1 MTKSTDFS
9 DSRCDSAGRPVSYD
23 RPMASSPANGT
34 ATQAAS
40 AERPRRRRI
49 VPGGIIDLKRV
60 LARRGGLAGIGVG
73 AACAVF
79 GALVLAISGGA
90 MLGAVGYIFVAFGI
104 PLLSVVGIPAVSGG
118 SRWLVAV
125 VGSAAIWFAIGH
137 LSAARVRQKV
147 VAGWREWAAEFAV
160 YAGGVWLGVVLGLVF
175 AAKSLGAL

>member
-1 MTKSTDFS
+1 
-9 DSRCDSAGRPVSYD
+9 
-23 RPMASSPANGT
+23 
-34 ATQAAS
+34 
-40 AERPRRRRI
+40 
-49 VPGGIIDLKRV
+49 
-60 LARRGGLAGIGVG
+60 
-73 AACAVF
+73 
-79 GALVLAISGGA
+79 

-147 VAGWREWAAEFAV
+147 VAGWREWATEFAV